1 MKYYIGDLHF
11 GHANVIGFDNR
22 PFSDVDE
29 MDRVLIENWNSR
41 ITKNDQVYI
50 LGDVAFHNEKPYSW
64 YLSQLKGQK
73 HLIVGNHDGKL
84 LKDSEA
90 LGYFVS
96 VDHYLELA
104 DEGKRI
110 ILCHYPIAEWNGFY
124 RESYHIYGHIHN
136 NTTGVYQYMKQ
147 FDRALNAG
155 CMINGY
161 MPVTFVELIKN
172 NEIFKAFTEETL
184 ILQPD

>member
-29 MDRVLIENWNSR
+29 MDRGLIENWNSR

-110 ILCHYPIAEWNGFY
+110 ILCPYTCISKISLSFN
-124 RESYHIYGHIHN
+124 
-136 NTTGVYQYMKQ
+136 
-147 FDRALNAG
+147 
-155 CMINGY
+155 
-161 MPVTFVELIKN
+161 IK
-172 NEIFKAFTEETL
+172 
-184 ILQPD
+184 

>member
-1 MKYYIGDLHF
+1 MKYYTGDLHF
-11 GHANVIGFDNR
+11 GHNNVLRFDNR
-22 PFSDVDE
+22 PFKDIDE

-73 HLIVGNHDGKL
+73 HLIIGNHDRKL
-84 LKDSEA
+84 LKDNDA
-90 LGYFVS
+90 MQYFVS
-96 VDHYLELA
+96 IDYYLEIT
-104 DEGKRI
+104 DEKKRL
-110 ILCHYPIAEWNGFY
+110 ILSHYPIAEWNGFH
-124 RESYHIYGHIHN
+124 RESYHLYGHIHN
-136 NTTGVYQYMKQ
+136 STNGTYQYMKQ

-161 MPVTFVELIKN
+161 MPVTFNQLIIN
-172 NEIFKAFTEETL
+172 NRVFKENN
-184 ILQPD
+184 

>member
-1 MKYYIGDLHF
+1 MKYYTGDLHF

-50 LGDVAFHNEKPYSW
+50 LVDVAFHNEKPYSW

-96 VDHYLELA
+96 VDHYLDLA

-110 ILCHYPIAEWNGFY
+110 ILCHYPIAEWNGF
-124 RESYHIYGHIHN
+124 
-136 NTTGVYQYMKQ
+136 
-147 FDRALNAG
+147 
-155 CMINGY
+155 
-161 MPVTFVELIKN
+161 
-172 NEIFKAFTEETL
+172 
-184 ILQPD
+184 